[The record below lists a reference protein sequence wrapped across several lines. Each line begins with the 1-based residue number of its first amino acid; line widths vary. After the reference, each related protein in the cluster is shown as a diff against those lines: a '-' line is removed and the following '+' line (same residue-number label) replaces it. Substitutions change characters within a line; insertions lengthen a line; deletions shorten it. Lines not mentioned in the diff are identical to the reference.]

1 MENLVMMV
9 ICIGII
15 ILFVS
20 VVCWIMDRAY
30 DYRQKKRER
39 NHPQLFA
46 LIDETNE
53 KLDRYFN
60 WRDKEIDPLNKG
72 IDAILKA
79 IKYYPKAVLAEKEE
93 ELEKLKEKLY
103 IASITEKVLHQEWE
117 DARKKVYDYVEKY
130 DLQWARDWGWYD
142 HS

>member
-1 MENLVMMV
+1 MEVLVIM
-9 ICIGII
+9 IIGIGI
-15 ILFVS
+15 MVLFVLA
-20 VVCWIMDRAY
+20 VCWIMDRAY

-53 KLDRYFN
+53 KLERSYE
-60 WRDKEIDPLNKG
+60 WRSKEVDPLKKE
-72 IDAILKA
+72 IDAILKG
-79 IKYYPKAVLAEKEE
+79 INYYPKEVLAQKEE

-103 IASITEKVLHQEWE
+103 IASITEKVLTQEWE
-117 DARKKVYDYVEKY
+117 DARKKVYDYVAKY

>member
-1 MENLVMMV
+1 
-9 ICIGII
+9 
-15 ILFVS
+15 
-20 VVCWIMDRAY
+20 MDRAY

-53 KLDRYFN
+53 KFERSYE
-60 WRDKEIDPLNKG
+60 WRSKEVDPLKKK
-72 IDAILKA
+72 IDAILKG
-79 IKYYPKAVLAEKEE
+79 INYYPKEVLVEKEE

-103 IASITEKVLHQEWE
+103 IASITEKVLHQECE

>member
-117 DARKKVYDYVEKY
+117 DARKKVYDYVEKH